1 MGRFL
6 KNRVLAGVAI
16 GIIITALS
24 GAFLAF
30 DIFRGLHQTFSNSLY
45 TINNPSQEIIIIAI
59 DDKSTQPAPQGLG
72 RFSQWSREN
81 FTKLLKILKTQNPKV
96 IAFDLIFHTPTT
108 MIPREELLKLEAD
121 LQSGD
126 SAEKVSEEK
135 LKIFEN
141 FLLSYRSSLDNPI
154 DKEFAVALQEFD
166 NIVLAASVSG
176 NGEIIQPLPDFSQN
190 AALGIINSFLDEN
203 GTLRAS
209 IPKYEQYNDFGIAAA
224 KIYLGKNVPATTT
237 DLNLPLENDQFL
249 VNFFGDPYSYKMI
262 PFVDVIK
269 KKFEPETF
277 KNKIVLIGMT
287 SAKEMHDEFT
297 TPRSNTTPMPGVEFR
312 ANEIQTILEGKFLKN
327 QSKLETAITV
337 LILAAAL
344 SIIFNYLNII
354 FSLIVALASL
364 ALYYFAAHFF
374 YARGLILNMVYPF
387 IAIVLGYIG
396 SYVYRYFIADKNKR
410 ELKNAFGH
418 YVSAQLVEQISKN
431 PEMVKLGGEKRAVT
445 VLFSDIKDSTAH
457 SEKTEISAWVAQMN
471 EYFTVMEEIIKR
483 HGGTVDKYEG
493 DAIMCFWNA
502 PVAQENHQSL
512 AYSATLEMCVALKN
526 LHGQWAAVGRPLLE
540 FRIGIN
546 SGEAIVGNFG
556 SKTRFDYT
564 ATGDTV
570 NAASRLESSVNK
582 TYGTRIAI
590 CNPPADLVNRPFTD
604 CAETGTLA
612 ANATPAPASNIA
624 GPTPATGNFLLREI
638 DTVIVPGKTSALVI
652 YELLAPD
659 SSSDQQKLLQTYAKG
674 LAAYRQK
681 NFAGAIEYFRVFA
694 DKNIQIN
701 DGSQGSTATIAST
714 NFDPPSKVMLD
725 RCTKLLAGGKI
736 DQLDENMIFHIVGK

>member
-1 MGRFL
+1 MGSFL
-6 KNRVLAGVAI
+6 RNRILIGVAI
-16 GIIITALS
+16 GIIITALT
-24 GAFLAF
+24 GTFLAF

-45 TINNPSQEIIIIAI
+45 TINDPSREIIIIAI
-59 DDKSTQPAPQGLG
+59 DDKSTQPAPEGLG

-81 FTKLLKILKTQNPKV
+81 FTKMLKILKTQNPKV

-121 LQSGD
+121 LQIGD
-126 SAEKVSEEK
+126 DAEKGQEEK

-154 DKEFAVALQEFD
+154 DKEFAAALQEFD

-190 AALGIINSFLDEN
+190 ATLGIINSFLDEN

-209 IPKYEQYNDFGIAAA
+209 ISKYEQYDDFGIAAA
-224 KIYLGKNVPATTT
+224 KIYLAKNVPATTT

-327 QSKLETAITV
+327 QSNFGATATV
-337 LILAAAL
+337 FVLAATL
-344 SIIFNYLNII
+344 SIIFNYLGII

-387 IAIVLGYIG
+387 IAIVFGYIG

-502 PVAQENHQSL
+502 PVLQENHQEL
-512 AYSATLEMCVALKN
+512 AYAATLEMCEALKN
-526 LHGQWAAVGRPLLE
+526 LHGQWAAQGRPLLE

-590 CNPPADLVNRPFTD
+590 CNPPAELVNRPRTD
-604 CAETGTLA
+604 CAET
-612 ANATPAPASNIA
+612 NTPAKSS
-624 GPTPATGNFLLREI
+624 GDFLLREI

-652 YELLAPD
+652 YELLEPN
-659 SSSDQQKLLQTYAKG
+659 SSSDHQNLLQAYSKG

-681 NFAGAIEYFRVFA
+681 DFAKAIEHFKIFA

-701 DGSQGSTATIAST
+701 TGPSGSSSNATD
-714 NFDPPSKVMLD
+714 FDPPSKVMLE
-725 RCTKLLAGGKI
+725 RCTKLLAGGQI

>member
-6 KNRVLAGVAI
+6 KNRVLAGVVI

-45 TINNPSQEIIIIAI
+45 TINNPSQEIVIIAI

-126 SAEKVSEEK
+126 NVEKGQEEK

-141 FLLSYRSSLDNPI
+141 FLSSYRSSLDNPI
-154 DKEFAVALQEFD
+154 DKEFAAALQEFD

-190 AALGIINSFLDEN
+190 ATLGIINSFLDEN

-209 IPKYEQYNDFGIAAA
+209 IPKYEQYDDFGIAAA
-224 KIYLGKNVPATTT
+224 KKYLGKNVPATTT

-249 VNFFGDPYSYKMI
+249 VNFFGDPYSYKMM
-262 PFVDVIK
+262 PFADVIK
-269 KKFEPETF
+269 KKFDPETF

-327 QSKLETAITV
+327 QSKLETTITV
-337 LILAAAL
+337 LILAATL

-364 ALYYFAAHFF
+364 ALYYLAAHFF

-387 IAIVLGYIG
+387 VTIVLCYIG

-418 YVSAQLVEQISKN
+418 YVSSQLVEQISKN

-502 PVAQENHQSL
+502 PVAQENHQEL
-512 AYSATLEMCVALKN
+512 AYAATLEMCEALKN
-526 LHGQWAAVGRPLLE
+526 LHVQWATQGRPLLE

-590 CNPPADLVNRPFTD
+590 ANPPMDLVMRN
-604 CAETGTLA
+604 
-612 ANATPAPASNIA
+612 PASA
-624 GPTPATGNFLLREI
+624 VASAFAVPPVNFLLREI

-659 SSSDQQKLLQTYAKG
+659 AVHDQQKLIQAYAKG

-681 NFAGAIEYFRVFA
+681 DFAVAIENFRTFA
-694 DKNIQIN
+694 DKNIQKS
-701 DGSQGSTATIAST
+701 DGSQGSAATIAST
-714 NFDPPSKVMLD
+714 DFDPPSKVMLD

-736 DQLDENMIFHIVGK
+736 DQLDENMIFHIIGK